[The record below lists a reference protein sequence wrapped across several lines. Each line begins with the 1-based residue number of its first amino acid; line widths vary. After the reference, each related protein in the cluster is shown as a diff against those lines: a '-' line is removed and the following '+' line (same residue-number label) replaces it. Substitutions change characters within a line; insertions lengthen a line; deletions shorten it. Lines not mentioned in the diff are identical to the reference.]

1 MVNTMTYEQLSLFTD
16 EELGLPTGHPGYEV
30 IGLTGYAQS
39 GKDTV
44 ASILVEKYGY
54 RRIAFADKIRDFL
67 YGINPMVACSPTG
80 YLQDLVNLVG
90 WNEAK
95 KEPQVRRLL
104 QDLGISARELLDE
117 NIWITSALGKINSG
131 ERVVVTDVR
140 FENEAMMIKLMG
152 GQLWRVK
159 RVGVGPVND
168 HVSESELDGYKVD
181 QIFVSFSSSR
191 FENLCVDVHPL
202 NPRIKNVKNK

>member
-1 MVNTMTYEQLSLFTD
+1 MTYEQLSLFTD
-16 EELGLPTGHPGYEV
+16 EELGVTPNYNL

-54 RRIAFADKIRDFL
+54 TRIAFADKIRDFL

-90 WNEAK
+90 WDKAK
-95 KEPQVRRLL
+95 QEPQVRRLL

-117 NIWITSALGKINSG
+117 NIWITTALSKVDKDV
-131 ERVVVTDVR
+131 RVVVTDVR

-159 RVGVGPVND
+159 RVGFGPVNE
-168 HVSESELDGYKVD
+168 HVSESELDGYKVN
-181 QIFVSFSSSR
+181 QIFVNNGTLEDLEVLVTTRMRNAFP
-191 FENLCVDVHPL
+191 E
-202 NPRIKNVKNK
+202 

>member
-1 MVNTMTYEQLSLFTD
+1 MTYEQLSLFTD
-16 EELGLPTGHPGYEV
+16 EEVGETRGYNI

-39 GKDTV
+39 GKDTL

-54 RRIAFADKIRDFL
+54 SRIAFADKIRDFL

-90 WNEAK
+90 WDKAK
-95 KEPQVRRLL
+95 QEPQVRRLL
-104 QDLGISARELLDE
+104 QDLGISARDLIDE
-117 NIWITSALGKINSG
+117 NIWVTAALSSVTKDQ
-131 ERVVVTDVR
+131 RVVVTDVR

-159 RVGVGPVND
+159 RVGVGPVNN
-168 HVSESELDGYKVD
+168 HVSESELDGYKMD
-181 QIFVSFSSSR
+181 QIFVNNGTLEDLEILVTTRMRNAFP
-191 FENLCVDVHPL
+191 E
-202 NPRIKNVKNK
+202 

>member
-1 MVNTMTYEQLSLFTD
+1 MTYEQLSLFTD
-16 EELGLPTGHPGYEV
+16 EELGLPTSHPGYEV

-181 QIFVSFSSSR
+181 QIFVNNGSIEDLSMLIQTRMRNAFT
-191 FENLCVDVHPL
+191 
-202 NPRIKNVKNK
+202 K

>member
-1 MVNTMTYEQLSLFTD
+1 MSYEQLSLFTD
-16 EELGLPTGHPGYEV
+16 EELGITPNYNL

-54 RRIAFADKIRDFL
+54 TRIAFADKIRDFL

-90 WNEAK
+90 WDKAK
-95 KEPQVRRLL
+95 QEPQVRRLL

-117 NIWITSALGKINSG
+117 NIWITTALGKVDKDA
-131 ERVVVTDVR
+131 RVVVTDVR

-159 RVGVGPVND
+159 RVGFGPVNE
-168 HVSESELDGYKVD
+168 HVSESELDGYKLN
-181 QIFVSFSSSR
+181 QIFVNNGTLEDLEVLVTTRMRNAFP
-191 FENLCVDVHPL
+191 E
-202 NPRIKNVKNK
+202 

>member
-1 MVNTMTYEQLSLFTD
+1 MSYEQLSLFTD
-16 EELGLPTGHPGYEV
+16 EELDIKRKYDL

-39 GKDTV
+39 GKDTI

-54 RRIAFADKIRDFL
+54 TRIAFADKIRDFL

-95 KEPQVRRLL
+95 QEPQVRRLL
-104 QDLGISARELLDE
+104 QDLGISARELIDE
-117 NIWITSALGKINSG
+117 NIWVTSALGKINVG

-181 QIFVSFSSSR
+181 QIFVNNGSIEDLTMLIQTRMRDAFS
-191 FENLCVDVHPL
+191 
-202 NPRIKNVKNK
+202 K